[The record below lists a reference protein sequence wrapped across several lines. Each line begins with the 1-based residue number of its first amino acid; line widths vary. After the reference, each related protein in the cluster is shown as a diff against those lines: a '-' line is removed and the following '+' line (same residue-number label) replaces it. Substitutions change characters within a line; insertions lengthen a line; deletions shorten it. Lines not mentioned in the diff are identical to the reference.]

1 MEATSMGQERAM
13 SSSMP
18 GGIDLS
24 LSVVQR
30 LMLLRCLVPAAL
42 KVSRATHVTATSLPR
57 H

>member
-1 MEATSMGQERAM
+1 MGQERAM